1 MKKLW
6 DKNSREIKEGRFLNA
21 GKNSGLI
28 NSVLYRTNACTTIF
42 DPDNFSK
49 IDRVSALL
57 DVTNISCEIII
68 EGDLVVWVIGKKEFS
83 GVVTL
88 DNETLVVNDEYLI
101 NVCQCYGG
109 HVVELF
115 EEAMEDMVIPDFIAT
130 LGCLNCTKTP
140 VNPENNLCLECQPKE
155 TKLDLSGNH
164 LCMTCGQRGLHN
176 CDYIETKPTPEPT
189 SIEHTGLSVSYYDVV
204 IKAGE
209 HTNPEHNQP
218 NDVVV
223 SCNDIIEALGMN
235 YAQANVFKAQWRIA
249 AAAQGKMKKG
259 NNALY
264 DAEKSVFFSDRVLH
278 QQKQ

>member
-28 NSVLYRTNACTTIF
+28 NSVLYRTNSCTTIC
-42 DPDNFSK
+42 DPDNTS
-49 IDRVSALL
+49 IYERLSALL

-68 EGDLVVWVIGKKEFS
+68 EGDLVVWVIDKKEFS

-115 EEAMEDMVIPDFIAT
+115 EEAMEEMVIPDFIAT
-130 LGCLNCTKTP
+130 ITCLNCTKTP
-140 VNPENNLCLECQPKE
+140 VNPENNLCLECQPAIYDIK
-155 TKLDLSGNH
+155 
-164 LCMTCGQRGLHN
+164 
-176 CDYIETKPTPEPT
+176 TPAPVPT

-209 HTNPEHNQP
+209 HTNPEHNQL

-223 SCNDIIEALGMN
+223 SCNDIIEALEMN

-259 NNALY
+259 NNTLY